1 VGECVH
7 EIGVRWRSG
16 ANYKAFCDVLWLLPG
31 GTLHFKREKN
41 MPRYE
46 YRVLNPVPAAEKAF
60 LDWIDELDR
69 EFMNRDPEHRSEVVR
84 DALHQ
89 LYLGRPYAAPGG
101 AVAEQVPVYCFDP
114 RNTTLEPEYYGDVD
128 AAKYAERKPLI
139 WFWMMYD
146 RSPVGLNHWL
156 GFRVR
161 AMLARYIFKH
171 CGQNVKI
178 FHNVEFSFG
187 YNLTVE
193 DNCTIHK
200 YVLLDDRG
208 EIMIHEGSSISDYAN
223 IYSHSHDLN
232 DGMLV
237 DNHKTEIGPRARVTY
252 HATVLSGVNVGEHG
266 IVGSVGVAS
275 KNVAP
280 YHVVGGIPAKP
291 IKVKSIAPEELQRAL
306 EKK

>member
-1 VGECVH
+1 M
-7 EIGVRWRSG
+7 
-16 ANYKAFCDVLWLLPG
+16 
-31 GTLHFKREKN
+31 N

-60 LDWIDELDR
+60 LAWIDELDR

-101 AVAEQVPVYCFDP
+101 AVAEQVPVYSFDP

-266 IVGSVGVAS
+266 LVGSVGVAS

-291 IKVKSIAPEELQRAL
+291 IKVKSIAPDELQRAL